1 MTPADAAAPE
11 QSGADPVVTVLLVVP
26 VIVASTELDSAK
38 SEVTA
43 IVIAIDL
50 IIPILPF
57 AFRGPVASALQ
68 LVLVNH
74 FADLFV

>member
-57 AFRGPVASALQ
+57 CVSRTQILCLMNLS
-68 LVLVNH
+68 
-74 FADLFV
+74 D